1 MGKNSGNHNGVCRYV
16 RAVLQDSTKLASK
29 YTISDAKNLTW
40 LKTPQLRLFLV
51 FRYLPGSSAKAAAVL
66 VCEWLKLV
74 SNWACTATV
83 EGVDMALAVIATN

>member
-1 MGKNSGNHNGVCRYV
+1 MPYGWSCIDGKICNGNFITWPYWNENSTTYIV
-16 RAVLQDSTKLASK
+16 
-29 YTISDAKNLTW
+29 
-40 LKTPQLRLFLV
+40 LV